1 MKRARKGTHGY
12 IRYEKLKRG
21 AVTVI
26 MFAIPLILYFTAVN
40 HFGSNRNIFTIVAVL
55 GLIPAA
61 KFAVDW
67 IMILM
72 QKSAPEKIVSLTEE
86 KAAGLTRGYELVVT
100 AYEGRMPL
108 DAVVVC
114 GNDAACFSSNGEKD
128 KFAFMEKHISGILN
142 ANGYYSVNVK
152 IFNEER
158 MYAER
163 IGQFAS
169 KPEMFRENAPGGD
182 DEDPK
187 EREEMILYIIKRISL

>member
-1 MKRARKGTHGY
+1 MKRARKGTYGY
-12 IRYEKLKRG
+12 IRYEKIKRG
-21 AVTVI
+21 LVTAI
-26 MFAIPLILYFTAVN
+26 MFAVPLTLYFIAVN

-72 QKSAPEKIVSLTEE
+72 QKSAPERIVSQTEE
-86 KAAGLTRGYELVVT
+86 KAARLTRGYELVVT

-108 DAVVVC
+108 DCVVVC
-114 GNDAACFSSNGEKD
+114 GNDAACFSSHGVKD
-128 KFAFMEKHISGILN
+128 KFAFMEKHIAGILN

-158 MYAER
+158 MFLER
-163 IGQFAS
+163 IGQFAE
-169 KPEMFRENAPGGD
+169 KTQMFRENAPSGD
-182 DEDPK
+182 EKDQE